1 MLTHED
7 HLAMETTMKAEKEK
21 KMEGSNTRK
30 REMQKLEIQRKRNEK
45 PSDLEQ
51 VGSSIVGLLKLHLK
65 VVIVVRLVI

>member
-1 MLTHED
+1 
-7 HLAMETTMKAEKEK
+7 MKAEKEK
-21 KMEGSNTRK
+21 KMEASNTRK

-65 VVIVVRLVI
+65 VVIVVRLVT

>member
-1 MLTHED
+1 
-7 HLAMETTMKAEKEK
+7 MKAEKEK
-21 KMEGSNTRK
+21 KMEASSTRK

-65 VVIVVRLVI
+65 VVIVVRLVT

>member
-1 MLTHED
+1 
-7 HLAMETTMKAEKEK
+7 METTMKAEKEK
-21 KMEGSNTRK
+21 KMEASSTRK

-65 VVIVVRLVI
+65 VVTVVRLVT

>member
-1 MLTHED
+1 
-7 HLAMETTMKAEKEK
+7 METTMKAEKEK
-21 KMEGSNTRK
+21 KMEASSTRK

-65 VVIVVRLVI
+65 VVIVVRLVT

>member
-1 MLTHED
+1 
-7 HLAMETTMKAEKEK
+7 METTMKAEKEK

-65 VVIVVRLVI
+65 VVIVVRLVT

>member
-1 MLTHED
+1 
-7 HLAMETTMKAEKEK
+7 MKVEKEK
-21 KMEGSNTRK
+21 KMEASNTRK

-65 VVIVVRLVI
+65 VVIVVRLVT